1 MKELYF
7 IVAKNNLN
15 VQPTSAFS
23 DTPTPVLI
31 EKKGKQTP
39 FKLLIQSEHQ
49 APNISNTG
57 VSDKSLL
64 IRSNRA
70 SQFKQTFGLIL
81 PIILSFQ
88 RNVLLSFS

>member
-31 EKKGKQTP
+31 EKKGKKTP
-39 FKLLIQSEHQ
+39 FQLLIQSEHQ

-57 VSDKSLL
+57 VSDKSL

>member
-15 VQPTSAFS
+15 VQPTSSAFS

-39 FKLLIQSEHQ
+39 FQLLIQSEH
-49 APNISNTG
+49 PSSIHIKYG
-57 VSDKSLL
+57 
-64 IRSNRA
+64 RFR
-70 SQFKQTFGLIL
+70 
-81 PIILSFQ
+81 
-88 RNVLLSFS
+88 

>member
-31 EKKGKQTP
+31 EKKKEN
-39 FKLLIQSEHQ
+39 KLRFNCWYNQSTKLHTYQ
-49 APNISNTG
+49 IRAFQISH
-57 VSDKSLL
+57 
-64 IRSNRA
+64 
-70 SQFKQTFGLIL
+70 
-81 PIILSFQ
+81 
-88 RNVLLSFS
+88 